1 MIFQLFPV
9 HQNNDKLN
17 QYSIYLV
24 NLDPT
29 IGHEI
34 KKTRPCL
41 VISPNEMN
49 HNIATII
56 IAPLTSKSRTY
67 PTRVEVELNDKKGWV
82 VLDQIRTIDKTRIIR
97 KLGMITQIQIRSV
110 KSILKEMLVD

>member
-1 MIFQLFPV
+1 ME
-9 HQNNDKLN
+9 LN

-34 KKTRPCL
+34 KKVRPCV

-49 HNIATII
+49 RHLKTVLL
-56 IAPLTSKSRTY
+56 APMTTKSHSY
-67 PTRVEVELNDKKGWV
+67 PSRVGLRFEGKQAWI
-82 VLDQIRTIDKTRIIR
+82 VLDQIRAVDRLRLVKELGKLDVRHIR
-97 KLGMITQIQIRSV
+97 KVKDVIRE
-110 KSILKEMLVD
+110 ILVD